1 MSTTLD
7 ARLAAIA
14 AITANAPSATVQSI
28 AYMADAVD
36 AVAEDLW
43 QTQEWIAAKQAV
55 IDRVAA
61 LCATETDG
69 RNLDYLANA
78 AQKLDRTFD
87 PDDYSDIYTI
97 GDAGTIGYGVAALRD
112 SEVPAGWFKLYGH
125 DDKTSPNYGNLIDW
139 STSIGVH
146 IGKFYINYNV
156 DNIFETAIYAKT
168 GFVVHPA
175 FLNAGTEM
183 NGMIIDKYTCGNVN
197 GIFCSIPGI
206 DPCSTSTSH
215 NPISNLNG
223 APPNRHGGIYAAVAT
238 RGAGYNVPSIM
249 QYRALADL
257 AKAHAD
263 AVPSTAEAAWM
274 DVLPY
279 APKGCNNNALA
290 DTNDSGVTFTASGY
304 SNCALTGSGIPFAKT
319 THNGQACGVADLN
332 GNMWEVAS
340 GFTLLEA
347 VVGVPAATDFKIIK
361 RSVDL
366 RDIINDD
373 TTQGLGGAYDPDLY
387 DALDLTGYVAADLA
401 SRYGNGTETVFEM
414 NTDTAS
420 DAYKRTSVGIP
431 TALGRSS
438 VGSTAFGNDYFRE
451 YWSNQM
457 APLVGGNWAYDTST
471 GVFALDLSYYRTT
484 QGAAVG
490 GRASYFL

>member
-87 PDDYSDIYTI
+87 PDDYSEIYTI

-146 IGKFYINYNV
+146 AGKFYVKYNA
-156 DNIFETAIYAKT
+156 DNTIETAVYAKT

-197 GIFCSIPGI
+197 GIFCSRPGI
-206 DPCSTSTSH
+206 DPCSTSASH

-223 APPNRHGGIYAAVAT
+223 APPNRYGGIYAAVAT

-257 AKAHAD
+257 AQAH
-263 AVPSTAEAAWM
+263 PP
-274 DVLPY
+274 LP
-279 APKGCNNNALA
+279 
-290 DTNDSGVTFTASGY
+290 
-304 SNCALTGSGIPFAKT
+304 
-319 THNGQACGVADLN
+319 
-332 GNMWEVAS
+332 
-340 GFTLLEA
+340 
-347 VVGVPAATDFKIIK
+347 
-361 RSVDL
+361 
-366 RDIINDD
+366 
-373 TTQGLGGAYDPDLY
+373 GLSP
-387 DALDLTGYVAADLA
+387 
-401 SRYGNGTETVFEM
+401 
-414 NTDTAS
+414 
-420 DAYKRTSVGIP
+420 RT
-431 TALGRSS
+431 
-438 VGSTAFGNDYFRE
+438 
-451 YWSNQM
+451 
-457 APLVGGNWAYDTST
+457 
-471 GVFALDLSYYRTT
+471 
-484 QGAAVG
+484 
-490 GRASYFL
+490 